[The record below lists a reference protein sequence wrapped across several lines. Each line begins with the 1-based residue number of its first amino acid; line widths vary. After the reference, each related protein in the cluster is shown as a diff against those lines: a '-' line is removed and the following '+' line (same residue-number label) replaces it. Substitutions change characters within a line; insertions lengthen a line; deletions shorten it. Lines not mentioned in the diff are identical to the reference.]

1 MLKHLCGDR
10 AAAISLK
17 MDIVTKVFK
26 YGQNEYS
33 RALNAIECTFQPLM
47 SFWYTQILP
56 EFLNI
61 LLYLEANPV

>member
-1 MLKHLCGDR
+1 MLKHLRGDR

-33 RALNAIECTFQPLM
+33 RALNASYTFQPLI